1 MACPFAVWLEMM
13 PPAREQSRGRWLGLC
28 LLPVAHQQRG
38 WLYVTSTS
46 GAGILADRMPPPAC
60 LRGDPLGL
68 DQGQVPFLAR
78 GFFHTPVPPGPCPS
92 CPPSS
97 SKAPHPLTLGLTPW
111 LPPYPGLSLTLQT
124 ALKMSPGRGMPG
136 WFFLKMRSSTSRP
149 CHGSS
154 ESPAGWSGSPGVGV
168 GVGGQFPGEE
178 LKEKQLPVTQS
189 EGAGSS
195 LLFLGPSG

>member
-1 MACPFAVWLEMM
+1 MLCVACPFAVRLEMR

-28 LLPVAHQQRG
+28 LFPLAHQQRG

-46 GAGILADRMPPPAC
+46 GAGTLADRRPPPAS
-60 LRGDPLGL
+60 LRGDALGL

-78 GFFHTPVPPGPCPS
+78 GFFHTRVPPGPCPS

-97 SKAPHPLTLGLTPW
+97 SKAPHPLTLGLAPW

-136 WFFLKMRSSTSRP
+136 WFFLKNALIHIRALSWLLRISSWLVRQP
-149 CHGSS
+149 R
-154 ESPAGWSGSPGVGV
+154 
-168 GVGGQFPGEE
+168 GGGGGG
-178 LKEKQLPVTQS
+178 
-189 EGAGSS
+189 GAVPRGRAKAAPDRKSVV
-195 LLFLGPSG
+195 